1 MSEKG
6 DRKDDETSTRVGNLP
21 KELVGVNCPRCDF
34 EFSQDTEIVYNR
46 EDQFFV
52 GYNLTC
58 PECGNAFAYTL
69 YFK

>member
-1 MSEKG
+1 MTEKG
-6 DRKDDETSTRVGNLP
+6 DERETRVASLP
-21 KELVGVNCPRCDF
+21 KALVGVACPKCDF
-34 EFSQDTEIVYNR
+34 RISQDTEIVYNR

-58 PECGNAFAYTL
+58 PQCGNAFAYTL

>member
-58 PECGNAFAYTL
+58 PECGNKFAYTL

>member
-1 MSEKG
+1 MAEKE
-6 DRKDDETSTRVGNLP
+6 DERVTRVTSLP
-21 KELVGVNCPRCDF
+21 KELVGVRCPKCDF
-34 EFSQDTEIVYNR
+34 DISQDTEIVCNR

-58 PECGNAFAYTL
+58 PKCENKFAYTL

>member
-1 MSEKG
+1 MADQG
-6 DRKDDETSTRVGNLP
+6 NQKDDETETRVGSFP
-21 KELVGVNCPRCDF
+21 KELVGVHCPKCDF
-34 EFSQDTEIVYNR
+34 EISQDTEIVYNR